1 MDSGTDS
8 VAVDVME
15 AKVREFRGKNAILTG
30 ASRGIGVPIAREL
43 ARYGVNL
50 ALAAR
55 ASSAGQLEAVARDLA
70 EMGIRAVPIPT
81 DVTSPNDR
89 QALVERAESELG
101 SVDLLVNN
109 AGVEIGGALAEMD
122 PVAIRTMVETN
133 LVACIEMAR
142 LVLPGMLARHSG
154 HIVNIASIAG
164 KAPYPYNSIY
174 TATKS
179 GIVAWSM
186 ALYLE
191 LDGTGVSTSVI
202 CPGYVSG
209 VGMFV
214 NKGGKRPPMTG
225 TVTPERV
232 AKAVVDAVYRD
243 LPEVLVWPSV
253 IRPLLALQQL
263 APSFASFY
271 YKRFGILASLRRSAK
286 QSQKDKQPR

>member
-1 MDSGTDS
+1 M
-8 VAVDVME
+8 
-15 AKVREFRGKNAILTG
+15 RELRGKNAILTG

-55 ASSAGQLEAVARDLA
+55 PSSVGQLEAVARDLG
-70 EMGIRAVPIPT
+70 EMGIRAIPIPA
-81 DVTSPNDR
+81 DVTNSNDR
-89 QALVERAESELG
+89 QALVERARSELG
-101 SVDLLVNN
+101 LLDLLVNN
-109 AGVEIGGALAEMD
+109 AGVDFGGAFAELD
-122 PVAIRTMVETN
+122 PEAIRTMVETN
-133 LVACIEMAR
+133 LVASLEMAR
-142 LVLPGMLARHSG
+142 LVLPNMLARHSG
-154 HIVNIASIAG
+154 HIVNIASLAG
-164 KAPYPYNSIY
+164 KVPNPYGSIY
-174 TATKS
+174 SATKS

-214 NKGGKRPPMTG
+214 NHGGKNPPMTG
-225 TVTPERV
+225 TVAPERV

-243 LPEVLVWPSV
+243 LPEVIVWPSV

-263 APSFASFY
+263 APGFASFY
-271 YKRFGILASLRRSAK
+271 FKRFGILKALRRSALSSEK
-286 QSQKDKQPR
+286 TKQPG